1 MARKYI
7 EKNYERPFFDKLL
20 RNFLSI
26 TLPNVRY
33 FKVASFFVKIGKPFS
48 FLFPKKIK
56 NMIGLM
62 PTSFPKKLLKNQE
75 IYRAKGKKIARVAL
89 LTGCVQKEISP
100 QINESTIR
108 LLNRH
113 GVEVVVMKK
122 ILVTRKLL
130 KDCEDKA
137 IKTFEA
143 KLNTNDE
150 LYSQSKLIE
159 LSQGCD
165 AVLTSLTDKMDE
177 ETINKLPETVKVIS
191 NFAVGFGNIDLEAAK
206 KRGIA
211 VTNTPEVLSD
221 ATAEI
226 GILLILGACRRAAE
240 GIEAAKESN
249 WKWSADYLIG
259 KQLTGSR
266 LGILGMGRIG
276 QKIAKIAKS
285 LGMIIHYHNRSKLSD
300 DKEQGAIYHD
310 SLKSLFSVSDVLS
323 ICCPATKE
331 TVNLINK
338 ETVEYFPKGAV
349 ITNVARGDIVDDD
362 ALIDALN
369 RRKIYAAG
377 LDVYKGEPNLNPGYL
392 KIKTAFILPHLGSA
406 TKDTR
411 TAMANLAIDNI
422 DEFFNTGNCKNK
434 VN

>member
-1 MARKYI
+1 
-7 EKNYERPFFDKLL
+7 
-20 RNFLSI
+20 
-26 TLPNVRY
+26 
-33 FKVASFFVKIGKPFS
+33 
-48 FLFPKKIK
+48 
-56 NMIGLM
+56 
-62 PTSFPKKLLKNQE
+62 
-75 IYRAKGKKIARVAL
+75 
-89 LTGCVQKEISP
+89 
-100 QINESTIR
+100 
-108 LLNRH
+108 
-113 GVEVVVMKK
+113 MKK
-122 ILVTRKLL
+122 ILVTRKLIRESEEKAL
-130 KDCEDKA
+130 KMFN
-137 IKTFEA
+137 T

-150 LYSQSKLIE
+150 LYSQSRVIE
-159 LSQGCD
+159 MSEGCD
-165 AVLTSLTDKMDE
+165 AILTSLTEKMDE
-177 ETINKLPETVKVIS
+177 ETINKLPDSIKVIS

-206 KRGIA
+206 KRGIT

-226 GILLILGACRRAAE
+226 GILLILGACRRASE
-240 GIEAAKESN
+240 GIDSAKEGG

-285 LGMIIHYHNRSKLSD
+285 LGMVIHYHNRSKLSD
-300 DKEQGAIYHD
+300 EKEQGAIYHD
-310 SLKSLFSVSDVLS
+310 NLKSLFSVSDVLS

-331 TVNLINK
+331 TKNLINK

-349 ITNVARGDIVDDD
+349 ITNVARGDIVDDE

-377 LDVYKGEPNLNPGYL
+377 LDVYKNEPNLHPGYL
-392 KIKTAFILPHLGSA
+392 KIKSVFILPHLGSA

-411 TAMANLAIDNI
+411 IAMANLAIDNI
-422 DEFFNTGNCKNK
+422 EEFFKTGNCKNK